1 LKLARVATL
10 AWGGVLF
17 AVGFFAQYYS
27 RSVLEAGLTIASILY
42 GGLLGVFLLGLLTK
56 RPGENAA
63 IIGMAA
69 GLITTIAIQPYM
81 AYTWYILVG
90 SAVTFVVG
98 LIAGIFNRAEKTAP
112 VLSGPAVP
120 E

>member
-1 LKLARVATL
+1 
-10 AWGGVLF
+10 
-17 AVGFFAQYYS
+17 
-27 RSVLEAGLTIASILY
+27 
-42 GGLLGVFLLGLLTK
+42 
-56 RPGENAA
+56 
-63 IIGMAA
+63 MAA